1 MNFKAVLK
9 DEFLSVAFIVLSL
22 VGLVCK
28 SEIPYNFVTSAFM
41 HGDFNHWLNNCMLF
55 AVLSPNVERKY
66 GKIRYLLAFVF
77 TCAVDYMYMTVVN
90 SYGIGM
96 SAFVFALFMLNL
108 MSDSKHMFSLC
119 GLFVIVTYGG
129 QELLATGKSDGI
141 GHMNHFIGMAS
152 GAVFAIATNYIN
164 GKLVGNKNDKILHK
178 PLDKNKN

>member
-1 MNFKAVLK
+1 MNFMAVLK
-9 DEFLSVAFIVLSL
+9 DELLSVMFIVLSL

-28 SEIPYNFVTSAFM
+28 SEIPYNLVTSAFM

-66 GKIRYLLAFVF
+66 GKFRYLLAFVF
-77 TCAVDYMYMTVVN
+77 TCVVDYMYMTVVN

-108 MSDSKHMFSLC
+108 MSDSKHMLSLC

-129 QELLATGKSDGI
+129 QELLATEKSDGI
-141 GHMNHFIGMAS
+141 GHMNHFIGMGC
-152 GAVFAIATNYIN
+152 GAVFAMVSGWVSSKIN
-164 GKLVGNKNDKILHK
+164 AKK
-178 PLDKNKN
+178 

>member
-1 MNFKAVLK
+1 MMNFMAVLK
-9 DEFLSVAFIVLSL
+9 DEFLSVMFIVLSL

-28 SEIPYNFVTSAFM
+28 SAIPYNFVTSAFM
-41 HGDFNHWLNNCMLF
+41 HGDVNHWLNNCMLF
-55 AVLSPNVERKY
+55 AVLSPNVERSY
-66 GKIRYLLAFVF
+66 GKVQYVLAFML
-77 TCAVDYMYMTVVN
+77 TCVVDYMYMTVTN

-141 GHMNHFIGMAS
+141 GHMNHFIGMGC
-152 GAVFAIATNYIN
+152 GAVFAMVSRWFCA
-164 GKLVGNKNDKILHK
+164 
-178 PLDKNKN
+178 KNKDTP

>member
-1 MNFKAVLK
+1 MIFMAVLK
-9 DEFLSVAFIVLSL
+9 DELLSVMFIVLSL

-28 SEIPYNFVTSAFM
+28 SEIPYNLVTSAFM

-66 GKIRYLLAFVF
+66 GKFRYLLAFVF
-77 TCAVDYMYMTVVN
+77 TCVVDYMYMTVVN

-141 GHMNHFIGMAS
+141 GHMNHFIGMGC
-152 GAVFAIATNYIN
+152 GAVFAMVSGWVSSKIN
-164 GKLVGNKNDKILHK
+164 AKK
-178 PLDKNKN
+178 

>member
-1 MNFKAVLK
+1 MNFMAVLK
-9 DEFLSVAFIVLSL
+9 DEFLSVMIIVLSL

-28 SEIPYNFVTSAFM
+28 SAIPYNFVTSAFM
-41 HGDFNHWLNNCMLF
+41 HGDVNHWLNNCMLF
-55 AVLSPNVERKY
+55 AVLSPNVERSY
-66 GKIRYLLAFVF
+66 GKVQYVLAFML
-77 TCAVDYMYMTVVN
+77 TCVVDYMYMTVTN

-141 GHMNHFIGMAS
+141 GHMNHFIGMGC
-152 GAVFAIATNYIN
+152 GAVFAMVSRWFCA
-164 GKLVGNKNDKILHK
+164 
-178 PLDKNKN
+178 KNKDTP

>member
-1 MNFKAVLK
+1 MNFMAVLK
-9 DEFLSVAFIVLSL
+9 DEFLSVMFIVLSL

-28 SEIPYNFVTSAFM
+28 SAIPYNFVTSAFM
-41 HGDFNHWLNNCMLF
+41 HGDVNHWLNNCMLF
-55 AVLSPNVERKY
+55 AVLSPNVERSY
-66 GKIRYLLAFVF
+66 GKVQYVLAFML
-77 TCAVDYMYMTVVN
+77 TCVVDYMYMTVTN

-141 GHMNHFIGMAS
+141 GHMNHFIGMGC
-152 GAVFAIATNYIN
+152 GAVFAMVSRWFCA
-164 GKLVGNKNDKILHK
+164 
-178 PLDKNKN
+178 KNKDTP